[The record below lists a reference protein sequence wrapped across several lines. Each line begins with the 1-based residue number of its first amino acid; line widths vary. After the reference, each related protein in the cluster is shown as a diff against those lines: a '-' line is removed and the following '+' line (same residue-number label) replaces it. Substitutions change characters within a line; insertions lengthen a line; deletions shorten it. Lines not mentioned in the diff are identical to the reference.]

1 MCAPH
6 KALWLA
12 SILITVLLLSRST
25 PAQEPT
31 SDSAATVV
39 DRAVGVH
46 GRQWTTGELSD
57 SAAAGKLML
66 FGLEG
71 PRATF
76 DFRLLRKGMT
86 RVHRVIQ
93 QPVGELRQGTDGENS
108 WESVPGFFTPAAQ
121 GRAMHFLESQTTR
134 SMQRLFNYQKEGLK
148 LRDLGAHDQR
158 RIIEAEDQKGKKTKY
173 FIDSDKNLITK
184 LEFVTREVKDPFS
197 GEIVPDTYSYVFS
210 DFRLILGIPT
220 QFKIERFN
228 GANKI
233 EEMQFNSVR
242 YNAGLKDADFRR

>member
-6 KALWLA
+6 KALWLV

-25 PAQEPT
+25 PAQGPT
-31 SDSAATVV
+31 SDTAAAVV

-57 SAAAGKLML
+57 SLADGKLML

-71 PRATF
+71 PKVTF

-148 LRDLGAHDQR
+148 LRDLGVHDQR
-158 RIIEAEDQKGKKTKY
+158 RIVEAEDQKGKKTKY
-173 FIDSDKNLITK
+173 FIDSDKSLITK
-184 LEFVTREVKDPFS
+184 LEFVTREVRDPFS
-197 GEIVPDTYSYVFS
+197 GEIVPDTDSYVFS
-210 DFRLILGIPT
+210 DFRLIQGIPT
-220 QFKIERFN
+220 PFKIERFN

>member
-1 MCAPH
+1 MCSPQ
-6 KALWLA
+6 KALSLTL
-12 SILITVLLLSRST
+12 ILITVLLFSRTT
-25 PAQEPT
+25 PAQGPT
-31 SDSAATVV
+31 PDTAAAVV
-39 DRAVGVH
+39 DRAVGAH

-57 SAAAGKLML
+57 SVADGKLML
-66 FGLEG
+66 FSLEG

-93 QPVGELRQGTDGENS
+93 QPVGELKQGTDGESS

-148 LRDLGAHDQR
+148 LRDLGAHDQK
-158 RIIEAEDQKGKKTKY
+158 RIVEAEDQKGKKTKY
-173 FIDSDKNLITK
+173 FIDPDKNLITK
-184 LEFVTREVKDPFS
+184 VEFVTREVKDPFS
-197 GEIVPDTYSYVFS
+197 GRIVPDTDSYVFS
-210 DFRLILGIPT
+210 DFRLIQGTPT
-220 QFKIERFN
+220 PFKVERFN
-228 GANKI
+228 GGNKI

-242 YNAGLKDADFRR
+242 YNAGLKDSDFQR